1 MKTISLA
8 LIASLAVATSATA
21 GGGVMAACAGD
32 IQKFCAA
39 STTKKEERQCLNSHK
54 LDLSSV
60 CTARIAAAKKAREEK
75 RAAGETGTH
84 M

>member
-1 MKTISLA
+1 MKTISFA
-8 LIASLAVATSATA
+8 LIATLAAATPAVAA
-21 GGGVMAACAGD
+21 GGVMTACAGD

-39 STTKKEERQCLNSHK
+39 STTRKEEGHCLNSHK

-60 CTARIAAAKKAREEK
+60 CTAKIAAARKAREEK
-75 RAAGETGTH
+75 RAAAGTH